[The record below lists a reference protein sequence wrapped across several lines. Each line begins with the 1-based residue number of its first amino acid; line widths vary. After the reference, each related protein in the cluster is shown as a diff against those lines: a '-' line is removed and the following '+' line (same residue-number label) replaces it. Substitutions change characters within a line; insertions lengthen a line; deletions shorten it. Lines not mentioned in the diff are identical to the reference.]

1 VIGVAQGER
10 LEVRRRLIG
19 SGIAYWHHGI
29 DMGDDTVVL
38 SLPQSERDLLVR
50 KVLLSHPQNPP
61 FLVMPR
67 FKTRTSWMDQET
79 GRTSVERMVDGMT
92 SD

>member
-1 VIGVAQGER
+1 MAQGER

-38 SLPQSERDLLVR
+38 SLPQSERDLLFR
-50 KVLLSHPQNPP
+50 EVLLSHPQNPP
-61 FLVMPR
+61 FSGDAKVQTPNIP
-67 FKTRTSWMDQET
+67 
-79 GRTSVERMVDGMT
+79 DG
-92 SD
+92 SRNGKDVSGANG